1 MSLRVL
7 TRKTK
12 MELISSEDDI
22 CQLLF
27 AQKKTQRACKLFLNH
42 LKQRGG
48 LTRSELSKFAWD
60 MHNGK
65 IKEGFS
71 FQRSTFYRRVR
82 RTLMTL
88 GLIAIEQRFV
98 DLGEPGLL
106 PERVKRRDVVDKY
119 VAVRQPISKRPP
131 DGVNLVRLMW
141 IICEKWNREFR
152 RN

>member
-1 MSLRVL
+1 LSLRVL

-27 AQKKTQRACKLFLNH
+27 AQKKTQRACKMFLNH
-42 LKQRGG
+42 LKQHGG

-60 MHNGK
+60 MHKGE
-65 IKEGFS
+65 IKKGFS

-119 VAVRQPISKRPP
+119 VAVRQPIPKRPP

-141 IICEKWNREFR
+141 IICKKWNEEFTE
-152 RN
+152 

>member
-27 AQKKTQRACKLFLNH
+27 AQKRTQRACKLFLNH
-42 LKQRGG
+42 LKQCGG
-48 LTRSELSKFAWD
+48 LTRSEFSQFVWD
-60 MHNGK
+60 LHNGK
-65 IKEGFS
+65 LQKGFTY
-71 FQRSTFYRRVR
+71 QRSIFYRRIR
-82 RTLMTL
+82 RTLLTL
-88 GLIAIEQRFV
+88 GLITIEQRFV
-98 DLGEPGLL
+98 DLGEPGLS

-131 DGVNLVRLMW
+131 DGVNLVRLIW
-141 IICEKWNREFR
+141 IIAKKWNDEFTS
-152 RN
+152 